1 MTRFFLFL
9 LLLLPAISFGQCYMN
24 YTKSELKDSL
34 TAKIEKKDG
43 VTSSIKDKKD
53 ELIYTSGGPGDQQ
66 TEIIYSF
73 DSLGKCI
80 REKVI
85 ASCDTCIYV
94 KLQSILSIQSYKWK
108 KINENQ
114 YVSRFEDRLMIELSV
129 NKQEHSFYIHRME
142 WTQLLYDILLGK

>member
-1 MTRFFLFL
+1 MTRLYLFL
-9 LLLLPAISFGQCYMN
+9 LLFLPAISFGQRYMN
-24 YTKSELKDSL
+24 FTKSALKDSL
-34 TAKIEKKDG
+34 AAKNEKKKG
-43 VTSSIKDKKD
+43 VTTSLKDTKD
-53 ELIYTSGGPGDQQ
+53 DLIYTIKGPGTDQ
-66 TEIIYSF
+66 TDIIYSF
-73 DSLGKCI
+73 DSLGRCL

-85 ASCDTCIYV
+85 AGCDTCIHS
-94 KLQSILSIQSYKWK
+94 KLQSILNIQSYKWK

>member
-1 MTRFFLFL
+1 MTRFLMFPL
-9 LLLLPAISFGQCYMN
+9 LLITAISFGQRYMN
-24 YTKSELKDSL
+24 YTKSALRDSL
-34 TAKIEKKDG
+34 AAKIEKKDG
-43 VTSSIKDKKD
+43 VTFGITDKKD
-53 ELIYTSGGPGDQQ
+53 ELIYTSKGPGDQQ

-85 ASCDTCIYV
+85 ANCDTCIYS
-94 KLQSILSIQSYKWK
+94 KLQSILNIQSYKWK

>member
-9 LLLLPAISFGQCYMN
+9 LLLLPAISFGQRYMN

>member
-9 LLLLPAISFGQCYMN
+9 LLLLPAISFGQRYMN

-53 ELIYTSGGPGDQQ
+53 ELIYTSGGQGDQQ

-85 ASCDTCIYV
+85 ASCDTCIYA

>member
-9 LLLLPAISFGQCYMN
+9 LLLLPAISFGQRYMN

-53 ELIYTSGGPGDQQ
+53 ELIYTSGGQGDQQ

-85 ASCDTCIYV
+85 ASCDTCIYA

-114 YVSRFEDRLMIELSV
+114 YVSRFEDRLMIELSI

>member
-1 MTRFFLFL
+1 MTRLYLFL
-9 LLLLPAISFGQCYMN
+9 LLFLPAISYGQRYMN
-24 YTKSELKDSL
+24 YTKSALKDSL
-34 TAKIEKKDG
+34 AAKIEKKEG
-43 VTSSIKDKKD
+43 FISGIKDTTD
-53 ELIYTSGGPGDQQ
+53 ELVYTSTGPANEQ
-66 TEIIYSF
+66 TKIIYSF

-85 ASCDTCIYV
+85 AGCDTCMYS
-94 KLQSILSIQSYKWK
+94 KLQSILNIQSYKWK

>member
-9 LLLLPAISFGQCYMN
+9 LLLLPAISFGQRYMN
-24 YTKSELKDSL
+24 YIKSELKDSL
-34 TAKIEKKDG
+34 AAKIEKKDG

-85 ASCDTCIYV
+85 ASCDTCIYA

-114 YVSRFEDRLMIELSV
+114 YVSRFEDRLMIELSI